1 MPSDDIQLCS
11 ASGARHGMAPKV
23 LCAFPAAR
31 RHRCHRGMLI
41 LSSRNTDLENHSR
54 DRVRVSKRRVRLGSG
69 RPPF

>member
-1 MPSDDIQLCS
+1 MPSDNVQLCS

-23 LCAFPAAR
+23 LCASPAAR
-31 RHRCHRGMLI
+31 RHPLFRGMLV
-41 LSSRNTDLENHSR
+41 LSSRNTDLENRSR